1 MTPAALEKRQRRD
14 ALAIFKASLDAAL
27 PARGIQRLL
36 RLDGD
41 SLHAGPYLYDL
52 SRYQNIRV
60 IGAGKASAAMA
71 HALEKL
77 LDRRISGGLVNTK
90 YEHLAKLKRVE
101 LHEAGHPVPD
111 DAGIEG
117 ARRIAQI
124 ARDAGPDDLL
134 IALISGGASA
144 LLPLPAEP
152 VTLAEKQ
159 AATKLLLACGATI
172 HEINAVRKHIS
183 AIKGGQL
190 ARLAAP
196 ATLLA
201 LLLSDVIGDPLD
213 TIGSGPAAPDDSTFE
228 HAWTVFQKY
237 GITAQLPASV
247 RNRIDAGRRG
257 EIPDTPKIG
266 DPCFRKTRNLI
277 VGSNRLAVDAAAA
290 KARELG
296 YRPVVLSTLIEGETR
311 EIAAMHCAIAREAI
325 LSGRPAKP
333 PVCFISGGETT
344 VTLRGDGK
352 GGRNMEFALAA
363 ALALDGIPGIL
374 AFSAGT
380 DGTDGPTDAAGA
392 FATGTTAARARAAGL
407 HPQQTLAR
415 NDSYPFFQKLDS
427 LVITGPTGTN
437 VMDVRL
443 LLAGAPKD

>member
-1 MTPAALEKRQRRD
+1 MTTAALERRQRRD

-27 PARGIQRLL
+27 PARGIERLL

-41 SLHAGPYLYDL
+41 TLHAGPYRYDL
-52 SRYQNIRV
+52 SRYQSIRV

-77 LDRRISGGLVNTK
+77 LGRRISGGLINTK
-90 YEHLAKLKRVE
+90 YEHLAKLKRVQ

-111 DAGIEG
+111 DEGIDG

-124 ARDAGPDDLL
+124 ALEAGPNDLL
-134 IALISGGASA
+134 IALISGGGSA
-144 LLPLPAEP
+144 LLPLPADP

-228 HAWTVFQKY
+228 HAWNVFEKY

-247 RNRIDAGRRG
+247 RTRIDAGRRG
-257 EIPDTPKIG
+257 EIPDTPKTG

-311 EIAAMHCAIAREAI
+311 EIAAMHCAIARETL
-325 LSGRPAKP
+325 LSGRPVKP
-333 PVCFISGGETT
+333 PVCLISGGETT
-344 VTLRGDGK
+344 VTLKGDGK

-392 FATGTTAARARAAGL
+392 FATGSTAARARAAGL
-407 HPQQTLAR
+407 NPQHTLAR
-415 NDSYPFFQKLDS
+415 NDSYPFFQKLEN

-443 LLAGAPKD
+443 LLAGTPKP

>member
-1 MTPAALEKRQRRD
+1 MNTAIEKRQRRH
-14 ALAIFKASLDAAL
+14 ALAIFRASLEAAD
-27 PARGIQRLL
+27 PGRAIARML
-36 RLDGD
+36 RMQDGA
-41 SLHAGPYLYDL
+41 LAAGPHRYPL
-52 SRYQNIRV
+52 SRFRAV
-60 IGAGKASAAMA
+60 HLVGAGKASATMA
-71 HALEKL
+71 AAVERVLG
-77 LDRRISGGLVNTK
+77 RRVTGGLVNTK
-90 YEHLAKLKRVE
+90 YGHLAQLKKVV

-111 DAGIEG
+111 MAGVEG
-117 ARRIAQI
+117 ARRIAEI
-124 ARDAGPDDLL
+124 ARAAGPDDLV

-152 VTLAEKQ
+152 VTLEEKQ
-159 AATKLLLACGATI
+159 ETTKLLLACGATI
-172 HEINAVRKHIS
+172 NEINCVRKHIS

-213 TIGSGPAAPDDSTFE
+213 VIGSGPAAPDDSTFE
-228 HAWTVFQKY
+228 GAWQVLEKY
-237 GITAQLPASV
+237 GITARVPAAV
-247 RNRIDAGRRG
+247 RERIAAGRRG
-257 EIPDTPKIG
+257 EIPETPKAG
-266 DPCFRKTRNLI
+266 DACFRKTRNLI

-311 EIAAMHCAIAREAI
+311 EIAAMHCAIAREAL

-344 VTLRGDGK
+344 VTLRGNGK

-363 ALALDGIPGIL
+363 AIALDGVDRIF

-392 FATGTTAARARAAGL
+392 WATGSTARRARAAGL
-407 HPQQTLAR
+407 NPAAALAA
-415 NDSYPFFQKLDS
+415 NDSYPFFQALDG
-427 LVITGPTGTN
+427 LVMTGPTGTN

-443 LLAGAPKD
+443 MLAGAPD